1 MRWRWW
7 CCADQLCSDING
19 LYARRRPEA
28 EAQARALLAANL
40 VAPASSTP
48 TAAKTEG
55 GAFAPPQKTSF
66 GPVPCLTGCVRRQAS
81 ALYTYICTSTLCRQV
96 RGLEFWG
103 L

>member
-1 MRWRWW
+1 MRRGVGRGV
-7 CCADQLCSDING
+7 SEEG
-19 LYARRRPEA
+19 EGGVRVGE
-28 EAQARALLAANL
+28 EGG
-40 VAPASSTP
+40 
-48 TAAKTEG
+48 G